1 VTLADCTVMVVE
13 DHEFQRR
20 TTLQILANL
29 GAGALLE
36 AADGEGAL
44 DLLGG
49 DPRPDIV
56 VCDLDMPGMDGVEFL
71 RHLSELGAGTAIVIA
86 SGLDEGVLRSAEA
99 TARGY
104 GLEVLGAIRK
114 PLTARLLLQAVG
126 LHRPRSAPPSAA
138 PGDDAWAAALREDR
152 IAVRVRPRVELASG
166 RLGAVEVRAHRVAHG
181 VAEAGGVAVDAAT
194 DPRGP
199 AAGEIARAVA
209 ERVARAGL
217 AAQRLLSDAGELIDV
232 ALVLPPAALADAAIV
247 ERLAELAVEADVE
260 LARVCVALPDVRGA
274 SPAAAPLDLLTRL
287 RVRGFGLGI
296 DGFGMGGATLQ
307 DLDRLPL
314 TEVKIA
320 ADALA
325 RATASARGAEA
336 FAATVQALRDQGLGV
351 VCDGCDSQAEWE
363 LALQAGCRRAQGAF
377 VGPPLAPEGLAA
389 WLRAWS
395 GVA

>member
-44 DLLGG
+44 ALLGG
-49 DPRPDIV
+49 DAVPDIV

-71 RHLSELGAGTAIVIA
+71 RHVAELGAGTAIVIA
-86 SGLDEGVLRSAEA
+86 SGLDGSVLRSAEA

-126 LHRPRSAPPSAA
+126 LHRPRSAPAPAA
-138 PGDDAWAAALREDR
+138 PADDAWAAALREDR
-152 IAVRVRPRVELASG
+152 VAVRLRPRVELASG
-166 RLGAVEVRAHRVAHG
+166 RLGAVEARAHRVERG
-181 VAEAGGVAVDAAT
+181 TAEVDAAT

-199 AAGEIARAVA
+199 AAARSARAVA

-217 AAQRLLSDAGELIDV
+217 AAQRVLSDTGELVDV
-232 ALVLPPAALADAAIV
+232 ALVLSPAALVDAAIV
-247 ERLAELAVEADVE
+247 ERLAELAAGADVE
-260 LARVCVALPDVRGA
+260 LARVCVALPDARGT

-296 DGFGMGGATLQ
+296 DGFGAGGATLQ

-320 ADALA
+320 ADVLG
-325 RATASARGAEA
+325 RATASAHGAEA
-336 FAATVQALRDQGLGV
+336 FAATVQALRDQGLDV

-377 VGPPLAPEGLAA
+377 VGPPLAPEDLMA
-389 WLRAWS
+389 WLRNWS
-395 GVA
+395 GVG

>member
-1 VTLADCTVMVVE
+1 VTLSDCTVMVVE
-13 DHEFQRR
+13 DHEFQRL

-44 DLLGG
+44 ELLDA

-71 RHLSELGAGTAIVIA
+71 RQVAELGAGTAIVIA
-86 SGLDEGVLRSAEA
+86 SGLDESVLRSAEA

-126 LHRPRSAPPSAA
+126 LHRPVSAPVSGPPAQ
-138 PGDDAWAAALREDR
+138 GDGDPWAMALRDER
-152 IAVRVRPRVELASG
+152 VAVRVRPRVDLASG
-166 RLGAVEVRAHRVAHG
+166 RLGAIEVRAYRVQDG
-181 VAEAGGVAVDAAT
+181 TDVFVEAAT

-199 AAGEIARAVA
+199 AAGPAAGAVA
-209 ERVARAGL
+209 DRVARGGL
-217 AAQRLLSDAGELIDV
+217 AAQALLGDAGELVDV
-232 ALVLPPAALADAAIV
+232 VLVLPPAALAGATIV
-247 ERLAELAVEADVE
+247 DRLAELAADADAE
-260 LARVCVALPDVRGA
+260 LPRVCVALPDARGA

-296 DGFGMGGATLQ
+296 DGFGTAHATLQ
-307 DLDRLPL
+307 ELERLPL
-314 TEVKIA
+314 TEVMIA

-336 FAATVQALRDQGLGV
+336 FGATVQALRDQGLDV
-351 VCDGCDSQAEWE
+351 VCDGCDSRAEWE
-363 LALQAGCRRAQGAF
+363 LALQAGCRRAQGAL
-377 VGPPLAPEGLAA
+377 VGPPVAPQDVAA
-389 WLRAWS
+389 WLRTWS
-395 GVA
+395 GVP